1 LSNSV
6 RAPHRPARREW
17 RRAHRDCTPFA
28 DAPWCGHC
36 KRLAPVLEDI
46 AERPEATGAFKIGK
60 VDCTTEKNVCSKY
73 GVNGFPTLKVFYSGK
88 VWEYR
93 GARTNVAIEALLARM
108 QRPAVRDV
116 TTVEELNELLA
127 ANANNGTA
135 TFFLGDG
142 GAGEG
147 DGLRSSFVS
156 VADSL
161 MHKDSFARASDPVV
175 LKALLEQGSTEASK
189 VEAAL
194 GALPFMARLETGE
207 APRLLDAPAVLA
219 KKKTQAIAKEDVT
232 SFIEADRLPILS
244 LASWTNFFV
253 LAGDENRPL
262 VLLMQDAATLGS
274 KEARSA
280 CAHSSHLDRLASSS
294 SRLLSSHP
302 IPSRPIPSRPV
313 PSQPKFNPSH
323 NPPHSIPCLP
333 TSSHLVPPP
342 THNAWQVSLADC
354 DTPGAAADFRELA
367 RDDGWRRHFV
377 FAMLD
382 FANNEEHIN
391 STYFL
396 YRESMPRLVVL
407 RKSSSGRAFAVDTP
421 GDAADGPGQRAFL
434 DSVLTGQASFEY
446 EGKWGM
452 PARWWRV
459 AKAYVPQLAALDF
472 LPSYSLAGSLVALL
486 VIAICWLVCFAP
498 LPDPDFDAYGRAKE
512 LPDKKHR

>member
-1 LSNSV
+1 
-6 RAPHRPARREW
+6 
-17 RRAHRDCTPFA
+17 
-28 DAPWCGHC
+28 
-36 KRLAPVLEDI
+36 
-46 AERPEATGAFKIGK
+46 
-60 VDCTTEKNVCSKY
+60 
-73 GVNGFPTLKVFYSGK
+73 
-88 VWEYR
+88 
-93 GARTNVAIEALLARM
+93 
-108 QRPAVRDV
+108 
-116 TTVEELNELLA
+116 
-127 ANANNGTA
+127 
-135 TFFLGDG
+135 
-142 GAGEG
+142 
-147 DGLRSSFVS
+147 
-156 VADSL
+156 

-274 KEARSA
+274 KE
-280 CAHSSHLDRLASSS
+280 
-294 SRLLSSHP
+294 
-302 IPSRPIPSRPV
+302 
-313 PSQPKFNPSH
+313 
-323 NPPHSIPCLP
+323 
-333 TSSHLVPPP
+333 
-342 THNAWQVSLADC
+342 VSLADC

-434 DSVLTGQASFEY
+434 DSVLTGQVSFEY